1 MLEKVIYYDKRPP
14 HIEKLLI
21 EYAKPGIDLK
31 FYEPS
36 YGEAGSLEEA
46 EAILAHSRGVTREI
60 IDRAPN
66 LKIIQVAS
74 VGYNQHDIE
83 YAREKGIY
91 VCNCAGGASDCVAEM
106 VIGLMLS
113 LTRRITQLSEKVRQ
127 GEWHNWTYR
136 HDTHTIIGKTLGVI
150 GLGAIGGLVANAAV
164 GLGMQVVGCDPF
176 ITVNAA
182 WSLSRAVRKADNYD
196 EIYADA
202 DYITIHVPSTPDTK
216 GMINAETIAKMKDG
230 VRIINLARGD
240 LVDNAA
246 VKAALASGKVA
257 CYVTDFPSDE
267 LLDVEGVIA
276 IPHLGASTPESE
288 ENCASMAAAQL
299 IDYLENGNIKNSVNY
314 PATYMARSAANRIV
328 VLHENV
334 PTMLAQVLT
343 VLSNDNI
350 NIENMVSCS
359 KGNNACSL
367 FDTDAKV
374 SEKAAAD
381 IRAIQGVRRITVI
394 EG

>member
-150 GLGAIGGLVANAAV
+150 GAGGIGRAVLKRCRAFDMRELYYDVVRMPEELERELGA
-164 GLGMQVVGCDPF
+164 
-176 ITVNAA
+176 
-182 WSLSRAVRKADNYD
+182 
-196 EIYADA
+196 E
-202 DYITIHVPSTPDTK
+202 
-216 GMINAETIAKMKDG
+216 
-230 VRIINLARGD
+230 
-240 LVDNAA
+240 
-246 VKAALASGKVA
+246 
-257 CYVTDFPSDE
+257 
-267 LLDVEGVIA
+267 
-276 IPHLGASTPESE
+276 
-288 ENCASMAAAQL
+288 
-299 IDYLENGNIKNSVNY
+299 
-314 PATYMARSAANRIV
+314 
-328 VLHENV
+328 
-334 PTMLAQVLT
+334 
-343 VLSNDNI
+343 
-350 NIENMVSCS
+350 
-359 KGNNACSL
+359 
-367 FDTDAKV
+367 
-374 SEKAAAD
+374 
-381 IRAIQGVRRITVI
+381 
-394 EG
+394 

>member
-150 GLGAIGGLVANAAV
+150 GAGGIGRAVLKRCRAFDMRELYYDVVRMPEELERELGAEYVDLETLLRESDVVMILVPLLPSTYHLLGRDQFRLMKKNAIVINDSRGECIDQEALV
-164 GLGMQVVGCDPF
+164 EALREHWIWGAALDVVYPEP
-176 ITVNAA
+176 
-182 WSLSRAVRKADNYD
+182 LP
-196 EIYADA
+196 ADA
-202 DYITIHVPSTPDTK
+202 PLLQLKDANVIVTPHLGSATTEL
-216 GMINAETIAKMKDG
+216 ME
-230 VRIINLARGD
+230 D
-240 LVDNAA
+240 LF
-246 VKAALASGKVA
+246 KVA
-257 CYVTDFPSDE
+257 C
-267 LLDVEGVIA
+267 
-276 IPHLGASTPESE
+276 
-288 ENCASMAAAQL
+288 
-299 IDYLENGNIKNSVNY
+299 GNV
-314 PATYMARSAANRIV
+314 
-328 VLHENV
+328 
-334 PTMLAQVLT
+334 
-343 VLSNDNI
+343 
-350 NIENMVSCS
+350 
-359 KGNNACSL
+359 
-367 FDTDAKV
+367 
-374 SEKAAAD
+374 
-381 IRAIQGVRRITVI
+381 IRALDGERPDSIVNGL
-394 EG
+394 

>member
-1 MLEKVIYYDKRPP
+1 MYTIKTLNAISPVGLAKLPANQFEIDNEAAAPQGILVRSADMHDAPLPDSLLAIARAGAGTNNIPVEDCTNKGIVVFNTPGANANGVKELALAALLLSSRKINAGIAWAKTLKGQEGV
-14 HIEKLLI
+14 EKL
-21 EYAKPGIDLK
+21 
-31 FYEPS
+31 
-36 YGEAGSLEEA
+36 
-46 EAILAHSRGVTREI
+46 V
-60 IDRAPN
+60 
-66 LKIIQVAS
+66 
-74 VGYNQHDIE
+74 
-83 YAREKGIY
+83 EKGKSAF
-91 VCNCAGGASDCVAEM
+91 VGPE
-106 VIGLMLS
+106 LL
-113 LTRRITQLSEKVRQ
+113 
-127 GEWHNWTYR
+127 
-136 HDTHTIIGKTLGVI
+136 GKTLGVI

-164 GLGMQVVGCDPF
+164 ALGMDVIGCDPF

-196 EIYADA
+196 EIYANA
-202 DYITIHVPSTPDTK
+202 DYITLHVPSTQDTK

-240 LVDNAA
+240 LVDTAA
-246 VKAALASGKVA
+246 IKNALASGKVA

-288 ENCASMAAAQL
+288 ENCASMAASQL
-299 IDYLENGNIKNSVNY
+299 IEYLENGNIKNSVNY
-314 PATYMARSAANRIV
+314 PATNMARSAANRIV

-374 SEKAAAD
+374 SEKVQED